1 MSQKQPD
8 KSKKRTKRSVSP
20 SNIKDELLQLNQPHE
35 FRIKLPSVD
44 SRQLNKSG
52 KSTVTVQKQPT
63 AKKPKGGDLLLLR
76 TIAETATCLWYLKTK
91 FFKREW
97 HNDDNS
103 HEEPSARRALG
114 RINRGID
121 ALKAANID
129 VQDPVDKRYPPGSES
144 LMKPSDFLPKEGLT
158 YAKVESTVVPI
169 IFFGD
174 QLIQQ
179 GEVFVAVPKSGS
191 APPNIEEQENKEE
204 KVSESITESL

>member
-1 MSQKQPD
+1 MFR
-8 KSKKRTKRSVSP
+8 KKR
-20 SNIKDELLQLNQPHE
+20 
-35 FRIKLPSVD
+35 LPK
-44 SRQLNKSG
+44 KS
-52 KSTVTVQKQPT
+52 
-63 AKKPKGGDLLLLR
+63 KGGDTVLLR
-76 TIAETATCLWYLKTK
+76 TVAEMATCLWYLKTK

-97 HNDDNS
+97 NNDDIS
-103 HEEPSARRALG
+103 HDEPSARRALG

-204 KVSESITESL
+204 KVSASITESL